1 MKKVILRTKP
11 IHLIVISA
19 IGIAVFIL
27 MIFLPILFETNKDLS
42 WRIIWYILVAIG
54 IMVCLYYLF
63 SFLEFAI
70 IKNDTLIIKKIFF
83 TLVELPLN
91 KFKYV
96 FIEKLPAQ
104 PHSRSPLINWV
115 TLCLD
120 ENDRLIERQYGGKN
134 KKDKSPW
141 QIMATHKNIEIL
153 KQYFVIDDPENLL
166 QE

>member
-70 IKNDTLIIKKIFF
+70 IKNDTLIIKKYF
-83 TLVELPLN
+83 LHWLN
-91 KFKYV
+91 Y
-96 FIEKLPAQ
+96 
-104 PHSRSPLINWV
+104 R
-115 TLCLD
+115 
-120 ENDRLIERQYGGKN
+120 
-134 KKDKSPW
+134 
-141 QIMATHKNIEIL
+141 
-153 KQYFVIDDPENLL
+153 
-166 QE
+166 